1 MLRLDNGVVIDAE
14 ELTAEQREAYIEF
27 AIHLAAPSI
36 AKMLSHGT
44 VHNDGQDIPDR
55 HVVNEAF
62 FDYPPMMTVKQA
74 AELLNVGQS
83 TVREMERRWN
93 GKFFPAVRMGNSI
106 RIPSDRKWKLE
117 MMRRGEIK
125 ELKLLEEAASDW
137 DRAQKI
143 RRFTDDMAVKINEIS
158 DEQKRQKLAQWVK
171 WAEDKADWLDPLI
184 DKEDEL
190 LGKNESFFD
199 RIIASKL

>member
-1 MLRLDNGVVIDAE
+1 MSKTKDLPTDTVKVVTMLRLDNGVVIDAE

-36 AKMLSHGT
+36 AKMLSHGI
-44 VHNDGQDIPDR
+44 VQNDGQAILDR

-106 RIPSDRKWKLE
+106 RIPRDELIQWVKEGGINKYKE
-117 MMRRGEIK
+117 EI
-125 ELKLLEEAASDW
+125 A
-137 DRAQKI
+137 RA
-143 RRFTDDMAVKINEIS
+143 DAEYE
-158 DEQKRQKLAQWVK
+158 EQKRRSQVFGSSSRKRSLMPK
-171 WAEDKADWLDPLI
+171 
-184 DKEDEL
+184 
-190 LGKNESFFD
+190 S
-199 RIIASKL
+199 R